1 MKWENYLSGMKE
13 HGLLRFVILI
23 LTLGMLV
30 EGIFIITLSRQQR
43 IVLVP
48 PGISEAGKSW
58 VTGKNASPEYLEQM
72 TLFLLPLV
80 ADFHPRNIDAQ
91 IPFFLRFV
99 APEQYGAVK
108 TQLASQS
115 ERARR
120 NDLSQVF
127 YIQQVE
133 VKETTARATGIIRR
147 WVGKSLTSEEVVTYE
162 VQYEIR
168 SGRPFVRGIDLVPP
182 AGPGAS
188 NRDRE

>member
-58 VTGKNASPEYLEQM
+58 VSEKNASPEYLEQM

-91 IPFFLRFV
+91 LPFFLRFV

-108 TQLASQS
+108 TQLASQA

-147 WVGKSLTSEEVVTYE
+147 WVGKSQTSEEVVTYE

-168 SGRPFVRGIDLVPP
+168 GGRPFVRGIDLVPP
-182 AGPGAS
+182 TGPGAS